1 MISKLISY
9 KFVVQKWWLY
19 TQNIPAESVDTLAKR
34 GCVNTGY
41 GQLQTS
47 WTNIH
52 PRIKCPK
59 AMSLLCQHLA
69 ITAQTHEE
77 DL

>member
-9 KFVVQKWWLY
+9 KFVVQQWWLY

-52 PRIKCPK
+52 P
-59 AMSLLCQHLA
+59 
-69 ITAQTHEE
+69 
-77 DL
+77 